1 MNKKD
6 NKSINKNISKNTNKN
21 NLKEI
26 YNKVNHS
33 KYSQIVD
40 ISGKVEVKSNMMH
53 FINNY
58 KYLLIEILLIILI
71 LLIYTFKS
79 NPIVI
84 LYCLIFMVA
93 LFLLAMYS
101 STYKIQL
108 DENRLN
114 ININFQNTTI
124 DANSLAT
131 VYLSKEKMHLFFIP
145 IYNYLLNIVYM
156 KDDTPMIMSFPTVM
170 IDRKALV
177 KLFSIVKTEKIEKE
191 EGKK

>member
-6 NKSINKNISKNTNKN
+6 NKSINKNISKNINKN

-40 ISGKVEVKSNMMH
+40 ISGKVEVKSNMIH

-58 KYLLIEILLIILI
+58 KYLLIAILLIILI
-71 LLIYTFKS
+71 LLIYTFKT

-84 LYCLIFMVA
+84 LYCLIFMIA

-101 STYKIQL
+101 ATYKIQL

-114 ININFQNTTI
+114 ININFQNTII

-145 IYNYLLNIVYM
+145 VYNYLLNIVYM

-170 IDRKALV
+170 IDRKSLV
-177 KLFSIVKTEKIEKE
+177 KLFTVVKTEKIEKE

>member
-1 MNKKD
+1 MNKKV
-6 NKSINKNISKNTNKN
+6 NKNS
-21 NLKEI
+21 LKEI

-40 ISGKVEVKSNMMH
+40 ISGKVEVKSNVIH

-58 KYLLIEILLIILI
+58 KYLLIAILLIILI

-84 LYCLIFMVA
+84 LYCLVFMIA

-101 STYKIQL
+101 STYKIRL
-108 DENRLN
+108 DENSLN

-124 DANSLAT
+124 DTNSLAT

-156 KDDTPMIMSFPTVM
+156 KDDTPIIMSFPTVM

-191 EGKK
+191 ERKK

>member
-1 MNKKD
+1 MDKKD
-6 NKSINKNISKNTNKN
+6 NKSINKNVSKNTNKN

-58 KYLLIEILLIILI
+58 KYLLIAILLIILI

-191 EGKK
+191 ERKK